1 VRAMLCLGRQENHM
15 RYRPPSRR
23 TATSKHVPR
32 GPPRTGLFLDF
43 TQPAAVWA
51 SGCSGKATALVTRN
65 PTSASNRTMLLM
77 GVPSGRVAQA
87 LAVCNVRQGQGARP
101 SAKVLR
107 LEGRTPAFTCRV
119 GCKERDVSNNRNAV
133 RLSALR
139 HRSEKL
145 LAHGLAE

>member
-1 VRAMLCLGRQENHM
+1 MTGSLQVSPSSLSVRAMLCLGRQENHM

-51 SGCSGKATALVTRN
+51 SGCSGKATAPVTRN
-65 PTSASNRTMLLM
+65 PTSASNGTMLLM

-87 LAVCNVRQGQGARP
+87 LAVCNVRQGQGYDLQRRFYALKDERMS
-101 SAKVLR
+101 SA
-107 LEGRTPAFTCRV
+107 
-119 GCKERDVSNNRNAV
+119 D
-133 RLSALR
+133 
-139 HRSEKL
+139 
-145 LAHGLAE
+145 AE